1 MSIQFYGVPL
11 GGANDLVFVL
21 DRSGSMAG
29 AKMAGAK
36 SELLRVLDQM
46 PDGTRVGLVFFNRG
60 VSRWTRASL
69 VGAQTSEVVGG
80 GSAKK
85 LVAGLGAYAATKASG
100 LDREL
105 VALSPIYRRQAGRFI
120 RSIDAHGNT
129 AAVPALRAAADMG
142 ARHIVFLSDGLANT
156 AGDGGDLMALA
167 ADCGDRGIRIDT
179 IGLGTDQDYQVLA
192 EMAGA
197 TGGVAVVR

>member
-1 MSIQFYGVPL
+1 MSIHFYGVPL

-29 AKMAGAK
+29 DKMRGAK
-36 SELLRVLDQM
+36 SELLRVLDQL
-46 PDGTRVGLVFFNRG
+46 PDGTRVGLVFFNSG
-60 VSRWTRASL
+60 VSKWTRASV

-80 GSAKK
+80 GSGKK
-85 LVAGLGAYAATKASG
+85 FLAGLGAYAATKASG
-100 LDREL
+100 LDRSL
-105 VALSPIYRRQAGRFI
+105 VTLSPIYRHQASRFVH
-120 RSIDAHGNT
+120 SIAASGNT
-129 AAVPALRAAADMG
+129 AAVPALRAAAAMG

-156 AGDGGDLMALA
+156 AGNGGDLMALA

-179 IGLGTDQDYQVLA
+179 VGLGTDQDFQVLA